1 MTKAT
6 ELEFTGERFTPEC
19 EREIWYEHYHRYAF
33 AKGLVQDKLV
43 LDVASGEGYG
53 SFLLADTAK
62 AVTGVDID
70 NISIEHAKGKYNKE
84 NLSYRQASA
93 LDLPFED
100 NHFDVIV
107 SFETL
112 EHLAEHQ
119 EMLAE
124 FNRVLKTNGILI
136 ISTPDKKHYS
146 DDTGFDNEFHVKEL
160 YKHEFKALLDN
171 HWPAQKWYA
180 QGMAFHSI
188 MQELDAKKLSYQSEI
203 LSDDALIQ
211 NGELVKPMYYV
222 VIATKIDENLPQS
235 VRLHLFA
242 DKNQSVYGHY
252 NAVIREHINYLNR
265 YNKLNKSVQKLIKI
279 PILGRLIKNILK

>member
-33 AKGLVQDKLV
+33 AKDLVQDKLV

-93 LDLPFED
+93 LELPFED

-112 EHLAEHQ
+112 EHLVQHQ

-188 MQELDAKKLSYQSEI
+188 MQELDVKELSYQSEI
-203 LSDDALIQ
+203 LSDERLIQ

-235 VRLHLFA
+235 ACLHLFA
-242 DKNQSVYGHY
+242 DKSQSVYGHY

-265 YNKLNKSVQKLIKI
+265 YNKLNKSIQKLVKI
-279 PILGRLIKNILK
+279 PVLGRLIKNILK

>member
-33 AKGLVQDKLV
+33 AKDLVQDKLV

-62 AVTGVDID
+62 TVTGVDID

-112 EHLAEHQ
+112 EHLVQHQ

-124 FNRVLKTNGILI
+124 FNRVLKTDGILI

-188 MQELDAKKLSYQSEI
+188 MQELDAKELSYQSEI

-242 DKNQSVYGHY
+242 DKSQSVYGHY

-265 YNKLNKSVQKLIKI
+265 YNKLNKSVQKLVKI
-279 PILGRLIKNILK
+279 PVLGRLIKNILK

>member
-6 ELEFTGERFTPEC
+6 KLEFTGERFTPEC

-33 AKGLVQDKLV
+33 AKNLVQDKLV

-62 AVTGVDID
+62 TVTAVDID
-70 NISIEHAKGKYNKE
+70 NASIEHAKGKYNKD
-84 NLSYRQASA
+84 NLTYLLASA
-93 LDLPFED
+93 LELPFDD

-112 EHLAEHQ
+112 EHLAQHQ

-124 FNRVLKTNGILI
+124 FNRVLKTDGILI

-160 YKHEFKALLDN
+160 YKHEFKALLDM

-180 QGMAFHSI
+180 QGMAFHSV
-188 MQELDAKKLSYQSEI
+188 MQELDTKELNYQLDI
-203 LSDDALIQ
+203 LSDEMLIQ

-222 VIATKIDENLPQS
+222 VIATQKKQNLPES
-235 VRLHLFA
+235 ASLHLFA
-242 DKNQSVYGHY
+242 DESQSVYGHY
-252 NAVIREHINYLNR
+252 NAVIREHINYLNK
-265 YNKLNKSVQKLIKI
+265 YNQLDKRVQKLIKI
-279 PILGRLIKNILK
+279 PLLGRLIKNILK

>member
-33 AKGLVQDKLV
+33 AKDLVQDKLV

-62 AVTGVDID
+62 TVTGVDID

-93 LDLPFED
+93 LELPFED

-112 EHLAEHQ
+112 EHLVQHQ

-188 MQELDAKKLSYQSEI
+188 MQELDSEELSYQSEI

-211 NGELVKPMYYV
+211 NSELVKPMYYV
-222 VIATKIDENLPQS
+222 VIATKINENLPQS
-235 VRLHLFA
+235 ARLHLFA
-242 DKNQSVYGHY
+242 DKSQSVYGHY

-265 YNKLNKSVQKLIKI
+265 YNKLNKSIQKLVKI
-279 PILGRLIKNILK
+279 PVLGRLIKNILK

>member
-6 ELEFTGERFTPEC
+6 KLEFTGERFTPEC
-19 EREIWYEHYHRYAF
+19 EREIWYEHYHRYVF
-33 AKGLVQDKLV
+33 VKNLVQDKVV

-62 AVTGVDID
+62 TVTGVDID
-70 NISIEHAKGKYNKE
+70 NASIEHAKGKYNKD
-84 NLSYRQASA
+84 NLSYQQASA
-93 LDLPFED
+93 LELPFDD

-112 EHLAEHQ
+112 EHLAQHQ

-124 FNRVLKTNGILI
+124 FNRVLKTDGILI

-160 YKHEFKALLDN
+160 YKHEFKALLDK
-171 HWPAQKWYA
+171 HWSAQKWYA

-188 MQELDAKKLSYQSEI
+188 MQELESKELSYQSEI
-203 LSDDALIQ
+203 LSDKTLIQ
-211 NGELVKPMYYV
+211 NGNLIKPIYYV
-222 VIATKIDENLPQS
+222 VIATQKQQNLPQS
-235 VRLHLFA
+235 VSLHLFA
-242 DKNQSVYGHY
+242 DKSQSVYGHY
-252 NAVIREHINYLNR
+252 NAVIREHINYLNK
-265 YNKLNKSVQKLIKI
+265 YNQLNESVQKLIKT
-279 PILGRLIKNILK
+279 PILGRLIKKMLK

>member
-33 AKGLVQDKLV
+33 AKDLVQDKLV

-188 MQELDAKKLSYQSEI
+188 MQELDAKELSYQSEI

-242 DKNQSVYGHY
+242 DKSQSVYGHY
-252 NAVIREHINYLNR
+252 NAVIREHINYLNK
-265 YNKLNKSVQKLIKI
+265 YNKLNKSVQKLVKI
-279 PILGRLIKNILK
+279 PVLGRLIKNILK